1 MTAQKVIDVA
11 RNEVGYMEKKSNAQL
26 DSKTANAGYNN
37 FTKYARDYSKWTN
50 SNLQGQAWCGMFQL
64 WIFVKAYGLENAKKL
79 LNGASTAY
87 TPNFAQQFKNAHRW
101 YTSNPKAGDVIFFH
115 NSTRI
120 CHVGIVE
127 KVVGSTVY
135 TIEGNTSSAKA
146 VVANGGGVFQKSY
159 DVSNSRISGYGRPL
173 YTEEAQQPSNSSSH
187 VPLNYKVGTVYTIQQ
202 DMNVRTKKAS
212 EDPSAIPN
220 GKVIGTRP
228 KGSKVTCQ
236 ATTLVNGK
244 IWMYVGLDGGKREQW
259 ICADSGTK
267 SYIA

>member
-1 MTAQKVIDVA
+1 MKALEVLKLA
-11 RNEVGYMEKKSNAQL
+11 KAEVGYLEKRNRQNL
-26 DSKTANAGYNN
+26 DDKTANAGSNN
-37 FTKYARDYSKWTN
+37 FTKYARDCFPD
-50 SNLQGQAWCGMFQL
+50 LQGQSWCGMFVG
-64 WIFVKAYGLENAKKL
+64 WCFIKAYGTGNASRL
-79 LNGASTAY
+79 LNGLSTAY
-87 TPNFAQQFKNAHRW
+87 TPTFAQQFKNAHRW
-101 YTSNPKAGDVIFFH
+101 YTKNPKAGDVIFFH

-127 KVVGSTVY
+127 KVVGTTVY

-173 YTEEAQQPSNSSSH
+173 YTEEAQQPSNPSSH
-187 VPLNYKVGTVYTIQQ
+187 VPLNYKVGTVYTVQQ

-212 EDPSAIPN
+212 EDPTAIPN
-220 GKVIGTRP
+220 GRVIGTRP

-244 IWMYVGLDGGKREQW
+244 IWMYVGLDGSKREQW

>member
-1 MTAQKVIDVA
+1 MTAQEVIRVA
-11 RNEVGYMEKKSNAQL
+11 VAEEGYLEKKTNAYL
-26 DSKTANAGYNN
+26 DDKTKNAGSNSNN
-37 FTKYARDYSKWTN
+37 FTKYARDCFPD
-50 SNLQGQAWCGMFQL
+50 LQGQSWCGMFVG
-64 WIFVKAYGLENAKKL
+64 WCFIKAYGTGNASRM
-79 LNGASTAY
+79 LNGLSTAY
-87 TPNFAQQFKNAHRW
+87 TPTFANQFKRANRW
-101 YTSNPKAGDVIFFH
+101 YTKPQTGDVIFFH
-115 NSTRI
+115 NATRI

-135 TIEGNTSSAKA
+135 TIEGNTSSAKV

-159 DVSNSRISGYGRPL
+159 DVSNPRISGYGRPL
-173 YTEEAQQPSNSSSH
+173 YTEDAQQPSNPSSH
-187 VPLNYKVGTVYTIQQ
+187 VPLNYKVGTVYTVQQ
-202 DMNVRTKKAS
+202 EMNVRTKKAS
-212 EDPSAIPN
+212 EGPTAIPN